1 MKTRETLIGTHW
13 GNFIITSDGRSVL
26 KVTPS
31 RHDSYPSQIGQV
43 LYDAA
48 DPEYRVMRPMVRE
61 SYLRGDT
68 DNRRMRGRDEYVAVP
83 WDEALDLAAG
93 ALRDT
98 IAHKGNEAIFGG
110 SYGWS
115 SAGRF
120 HHAQSQL
127 HRFLN
132 SVGGY
137 VSSVNTYSAAAAE
150 VILPHVLGA
159 DIYAVANNIVD
170 AADIAEHCSLHLAF
184 GGITPQNNQ
193 SVAGGI
199 GDHVYGDILRRQQ
212 EVGRT
217 RIVNISPNRDD
228 VPAELNPEWLAIRPG
243 TDAALMLALAHEIE
257 TSGRVDQAFLD
268 SHTVGYDML
277 RAYLL
282 GDEDG
287 VPKTPAWAALICGIE
302 VEAIESLARRLCA
315 TDTSLVTIALA
326 LQRAEHGEQPYWLAI
341 ILSAMLGTF
350 GRKGCG
356 VGLAWGS
363 NGVGYHGRRSQRFKW
378 GALPQGKNP
387 VKRFIPVARIADM
400 LLHPGEA
407 CTYNGQIITYPE
419 IDLVYWAGGN
429 PFHHHQDLH
438 RLREA
443 FLRPAHVIVNE
454 NAWTATAQ
462 HADIVFPAC
471 TMLERNDIVCGRDTF
486 LTPSQQAIEP
496 VGEARTDYQIFAELA
511 ARLGAEETF
520 TEGLD
525 EMGWL
530 RRIHEVSQVSARDA
544 GVELLD
550 FDAFWQAGETIDLAD
565 QIPQSE
571 LTFEAFRR
579 DPVAHA
585 LGTPSGRIEIFSR
598 TIADFGYADCRGLPR
613 WFDKVENLS
622 AEGLHPGAPL
632 HLLSPQ
638 PANRLHSQFTFSQ
651 HCAMDM
657 RGGREILRIN
667 PVDAAARGVGD
678 SDVVRVYNDRGAC
691 LAAAHVTEAVMPG
704 VVTLPTGA
712 WFKAAGWGREGL
724 EQSGNPNAVTRD
736 IGTSSLAQGPSAQSC
751 IVNVA
756 LHQTV

>member
-1 MKTRETLIGTHW
+1 MKTRETVIGTHW
-13 GNFIITSDGRSVL
+13 GNFVITSDGRSVL

-31 RHDSYPSQIGQV
+31 RHDSHPSEIGQV

-48 DPEYRVMRPMVRE
+48 DPEYRVTRPMVRE
-61 SYLRGDT
+61 SYLRGDA
-68 DNRRMRGRDEYVAVP
+68 DNRVMRGRDEYVAVP
-83 WDEALDLAAG
+83 WDEALHLAAG

-159 DIYAVANNIVD
+159 DIYAVANNTVD
-170 AADIAEHCSLHLAF
+170 AAEIAEHCDLHLAF

-212 EVGRT
+212 DGRT
-217 RIVNISPNRDD
+217 RIVNISPSRDD
-228 VPAELNPEWLAIRPG
+228 VPAALNPEWLPIRPG

-257 TSGRVDQAFLD
+257 ISGRADRAFLD
-268 SHTVGYDML
+268 SHTVGYDQF

-282 GDEDG
+282 GEEDAT
-287 VPKTPAWAALICGIE
+287 PKTPAWAAPICGIE
-302 VEAIESLARRLCA
+302 AGTVESLARRLCA
-315 TDTSLVTIALA
+315 TDASLVTVALA

-341 ILSAMLGTF
+341 TLSAMLGTF
-350 GRKGCG
+350 GRRGCG

-378 GALPQGKNP
+378 GALPQGENP
-387 VKRFIPVARIADM
+387 VDRFIPVARIADM
-400 LLHPGEA
+400 LLHPGET
-407 CTYNGQIITYPE
+407 CTYNGQIVTYPA

-443 FLRPAHVIVNE
+443 FQRPAHVIVNE

-496 VGEARTDYQIFAELA
+496 VGEARTDYEIFAALA
-511 ARLGAEETF
+511 ARLGAEDTF
-520 TEGLD
+520 TEGRD

-530 RRIHEVSQVSARDA
+530 RRIHEVSQISAREA
-544 GVELLD
+544 GVELPD
-550 FDAFWQAGETIDLAD
+550 FDTFWQAGETIDLAE
-565 QIPQSE
+565 QIPQAE
-571 LTFEAFRR
+571 LSFEAFRR
-579 DPVAHA
+579 DPVEHA
-585 LGTPSGRIEIFSR
+585 LSTPSGKIEIFSQR
-598 TIADFGYADCRGLPR
+598 IADFGYADCPGSPR
-613 WFDKVENLS
+613 WFDKVESLG
-622 AEGLHPGAPL
+622 AEVPRPGAPL

-638 PANRLHSQFTFSQ
+638 PANRLHSQFTYSQ
-651 HCAMDM
+651 HCAKDM
-657 RGGREILRIN
+657 PGGREILRIN
-667 PVDAAARGVGD
+667 PADAAARGIGEG
-678 SDVVRVYNDRGAC
+678 DVVRVYNDRGAC

-704 VVTLPTGA
+704 VVRLPTGA
-712 WFKAAGWGREGL
+712 WFKAEGWGRDGL
-724 EQSGNPNAVTRD
+724 EQNGNPNAVTRD

-751 IVNVA
+751 LVDVA
-756 LHQTV
+756 RHGNR